1 MCKEMAGKPSVS
13 SNPFHVLGEEGEDK
27 SKEDGGPTNTQEM
40 EMKGSEDEN
49 NTGNMPI
56 IMEEDEAEDMELGD
70 LDLDALEEE
79 CRNAGKGYVSQ
90 E

>member
-1 MCKEMAGKPSVS
+1 MAGKPTIS
-13 SNPFHVLGEEGEDK
+13 SNPFHVLEEEGEDK
-27 SKEDGGPTNTQEM
+27 SKEEGDPTSAQET

-49 NTGNMPI
+49 NTDNKLV
-56 IMEEDEAEDMELGD
+56 IMEEDEVEDMELGD

-79 CRNAGKGYVSQ
+79 CKNVGKGYVSR